1 MWIIP
6 PTAPPPTTSTVPASG
21 SRPGFVAPPPPT
33 RRAALPLPAESLA
46 SADNRALVQSLEA
59 IVGRANRLR
68 SAIGESQITLDG
80 LVREL
85 QQHRDNLETSKP
97 AAARLRTELAS
108 SEADLRQVQI
118 GLRELETQQRQ
129 AARNPSPPPRT
140 LPLVKP
146 DRSGNGPTD
155 PEDLQQLHRAEAAL
169 AQRIH
174 QQRQQLSLADRSA
187 DDAARALLAKAAEVD
202 RQRRALVRLREEL
215 AQLPSDAEVAA
226 GLAAA
231 SAAGQEGPKPSA
243 LALSDIPG
251 DHLNLYRRAALTC
264 RGLPWT
270 VLAAI
275 GSVESS
281 HGRTSAPGVRSGAN
295 FAGAMG
301 PMQFLAETW
310 AAYGVDADGSGAAD
324 VYHSTDAVFGA
335 AKYLCHS
342 GAGDPTTLAKAIW
355 AYNHADW
362 YVADVLSRA
371 AAYGIAGLG
380 TAPADVAALVDHPN
394 LTVTAEGRAD
404 LLSGTTDDRVVAAL
418 SAAVAEHRIEVT
430 VIKTGHSQFVRGT
443 DRISNHYHGRGV
455 DISKVDGVPV
465 SISNQ
470 AALRLAAAFLTAE
483 GSLRPD
489 ELGSPWPEL
498 AQFPGAF
505 SDADHAGH
513 LHLGW
518 RSNPPEFHQVKDSVQ

>member
-6 PTAPPPTTSTVPASG
+6 PGDAPPSSTVPVSG
-21 SRPGFVAPPPPT
+21 PGSEAVAPSPSA
-33 RRAALPLPAESLA
+33 RRGPVPLPAQTLGSG
-46 SADNRALVQSLEA
+46 DNRALVQSLEA
-59 IVGRANRLR
+59 IIGRGSRLR
-68 SAIGESQITLDG
+68 ATIAESQTALDG
-80 LVREL
+80 LEREL
-85 QQHRDNLETSKP
+85 EQRHRNEEAFKAT
-97 AAARLRTELAS
+97 AARLGTELAR
-108 SEADLRQVQI
+108 SEAELRQ
-118 GLRELETQQRQ
+118 LEADRRELEAQQRQ
-129 AARNPSPPPRT
+129 VARKPSPPPRT
-140 LPLVKP
+140 VPGVT
-146 DRSGNGPTD
+146 S
-155 PEDLQQLHRAEAAL
+155 QHLHRAEAAL
-169 AQRIH
+169 AQRLGE
-174 QQRQQLSLADRSA
+174 QRREARLADRSA
-187 DDAARALLAKAAEVD
+187 DEAAGAVVAKAEEVG
-202 RQRRALVRLREEL
+202 RQRQALILLREEL

-231 SAAGQEGPKPSA
+231 SAASREGPRPSA
-243 LALSDIPG
+243 LALSDIP
-251 DHLNLYRRAALTC
+251 DEQLQLYRRAALTC
-264 RGLPWT
+264 PGLPWT
-270 VLAAI
+270 VVAAI

-281 HGRTSAPGVRSGAN
+281 HGRTSAPGVTSGAN

-324 VYHSTDAVFGA
+324 VYHSADAVFGA
-335 AKYLCHS
+335 ANYLCRS
-342 GAGDPTTLAKAIW
+342 GAGDPAKLADAIW

-380 TAPADVAALVDHPN
+380 AAPADVAALVDHPH

-404 LLSGTTDDRVVAAL
+404 LLSGTTDPRVVAAL
-418 SAAVAEHRIEVT
+418 AAAVADHRVEVT

-443 DRISNHYHGRGV
+443 DRVSNHYHGRGV
-455 DISKVDGVPV
+455 DISSIDGVPV
-465 SISNQ
+465 SVSNQ
-470 AALRLAAAFLTAE
+470 AALRLAVAFLTAE

-518 RSNPPEFHQVKDSVQ
+518 RS